1 MQKQGTVIRWDAT
14 RAFGFIRTPG
24 TSADVFFHVRDFRG
38 SSQPREGLAVVYE
51 EIHVGGKGPRAM
63 AVQPATG
70 ASPAFAGVSTASAA
84 PSRSGA
90 NNAPRNH
97 RSAPGRAPPPSPRKR
112 RQGPQGRPAGRVRRE
127 ARAGTASASLAL
139 ALVAG
144 WLILLGSGI
153 WTRQLPLGWTLAAVL
168 AINLVTF
175 IAYAADKS
183 AAIHGRWRTQ
193 ESHLHM
199 LSLAGGWPA
208 AWLAQQAMRHK
219 SSKQEFRAVY
229 WLTVVVHCAVLAAWV
244 ARVGR

>member
-14 RAFGFIRTPG
+14 RAFGFIRSPG

-38 SSQPREGLAVVYE
+38 SSAPREGLAVVYE

-70 ASPAFAGVSTASAA
+70 APATHSTASAA
-84 PSRSGA
+84 SATASRSGTHP
-90 NNAPRNH
+90 APHNRG
-97 RSAPGRAPPPSPRKR
+97 SAAGGAKPPKPHQR
-112 RQGPQGRPAGRVRRE
+112 RPGPQGRPAGRARRE
-127 ARAGTASASLAL
+127 ARAGTASASLAI

-144 WLILLGSGI
+144 WLILLGWGV
-153 WTRQLPLGWTLAAVL
+153 WTRQLPPGWTLAAAL

-219 SSKQEFRAVY
+219 SSKQEFRTVY